1 MEKWRGGTAAAAAR
15 RFTGYLKL
23 VARPCPDGHD
33 SGPSHAKRCAYARS
47 QASLLARPEQRGHFF
62 VDSGPMRQARSGVE
76 QPVFEADPSRGLVAC
91 SKALAIVA
99 IMMRERVCTADRA

>member
-1 MEKWRGGTAAAAAR
+1 MEGWRDGAAAAAGR

-47 QASLLARPEQRGHFF
+47 QASLLARPEQRGHF
-62 VDSGPMRQARSGVE
+62 VVPWWAYEYARSGME
-76 QPVFEADPSRGLVAC
+76 QPVFEADPSRSLIAR
-91 SKALAIVA
+91 SKALSIVA
-99 IMMRERVCTADRA
+99 IMMRERVCTADWA

>member
-1 MEKWRGGTAAAAAR
+1 MEKWRGGTAAAAGR
-15 RFTGYLKL
+15 RFTGCLKL

-62 VDSGPMRQARSGVE
+62 IDNGFTSYARSRVE
-76 QPVFEADPSRGLVAC
+76 QPVFEADPSCGFVAR
-91 SKALAIVA
+91 SKALSIVS
-99 IMMRERVCTADRA
+99 IVMRERVSTADWA

>member
-1 MEKWRGGTAAAAAR
+1 MEKWRGGTAAAAGR
-15 RFTGYLKL
+15 RFTGCLKL

-62 VDSGPMRQARSGVE
+62 IASGLTRQARSSVE
-76 QPVFEADPSRGLVAC
+76 QSVLEAHPPRGLVAC
-91 SKALAIVA
+91 SNALSIVE
-99 IMMRERVCTADRA
+99 IMVRERVCTADWA

>member
-1 MEKWRGGTAAAAAR
+1 MVVIWYVFLQRTKGPHRSGPLADLGLMGGRRDGAAVAAGR

-62 VDSGPMRQARSGVE
+62 IDSEFTR
-76 QPVFEADPSRGLVAC
+76 
-91 SKALAIVA
+91 
-99 IMMRERVCTADRA
+99 